1 MVYCKLSLTQEHIG
15 WESNESASR
24 LKGVEHPEITGLPQ
38 EWLGGGSQM
47 QAHLA
52 FLSFQNC
59 LPKSFSFNLSVAE
72 EQTPA
77 MVSSFESGRYERA
90 A

>member
-15 WESNESASR
+15 WESNESGSR

-52 FLSFQNC
+52 FLPFQNY

-77 MVSSFESGRYERA
+77 MVSSFQSGRYERA